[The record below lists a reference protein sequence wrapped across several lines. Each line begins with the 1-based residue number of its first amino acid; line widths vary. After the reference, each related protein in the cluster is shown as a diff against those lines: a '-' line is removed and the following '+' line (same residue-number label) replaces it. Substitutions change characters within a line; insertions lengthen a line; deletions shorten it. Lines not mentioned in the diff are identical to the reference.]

1 MKNEY
6 HDEKKYLLPWFMQR
20 WFWVLLG
27 IVLVVGVFLLI
38 ELILPV
44 YTLDIGWEAWSKS
57 KEFKTFIGFRVLIG
71 ALIFGV
77 LVYPK
82 VKKTYISK
90 RNYG

>member
-1 MKNEY
+1 MKNENL
-6 HDEKKYLLPWFMQR
+6 EEGKFKLPWFMQR

-27 IVLVVGVFLLI
+27 IVLVVGVFLMI

-44 YTLDIGWEAWSKS
+44 YTLEKGWEAWMKS
-57 KEFKTFIGFRVLIG
+57 VEFKSFVGFRILIG

-77 LVYPK
+77 IVYPN

-90 RNYG
+90 QNHG